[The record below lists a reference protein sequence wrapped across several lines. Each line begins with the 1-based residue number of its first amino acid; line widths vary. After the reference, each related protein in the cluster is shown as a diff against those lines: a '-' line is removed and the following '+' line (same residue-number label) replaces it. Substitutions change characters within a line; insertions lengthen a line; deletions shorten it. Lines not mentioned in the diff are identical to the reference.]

1 MVPTLFLKQGI
12 GPVYLGLDQLGGGI
26 LVRGIFLTY
35 RIGPEYLGSDQ
46 LGGIL
51 VIGVMLDTRN
61 SIAIHSRSIEVLLQ
75 SFEIRINLVNL

>member
-12 GPVYLGLDQLGGGI
+12 GPVYLGL
-26 LVRGIFLTY
+26 
-35 RIGPEYLGSDQ
+35 DQ

-61 SIAIHSRSIEVLLQ
+61 SIAIHSRSIEVFLQ